1 MSEITP
7 ENVQEKLN
15 LFQQIQQQVQSL
27 SQQVSQID
35 MSIGE
40 TERTLEEIKDVG
52 KDATLYRA
60 IGSVMKKIEDPK
72 QLKKDLTEEKE
83 RMEIRNKSLK
93 NQVQKMNDELEQM
106 QKQIAPILQ
115 NVQENRVTDAP
126 KR

>member
-1 MSEITP
+1 MSDITP

-52 KDATLYRA
+52 NEATLYRA
-60 IGSVMKKIEDPK
+60 IGSVMKKIDKPEK
-72 QLKKDLTEEKE
+72 LKKDLEEEKE

-93 NQVQKMNDELEQM
+93 TQVQKMNEELEEM
-106 QKQIAPILQ
+106 QKQLAPILQ
-115 NVQENRVTDAP
+115 NIQENKVNDAP
-126 KR
+126 K

>member
-15 LFQQIQQQVQSL
+15 LFQQIQQQVQNL

-60 IGSVMKKIEDPK
+60 IGSVMKEIEDPK

-93 NQVQKMNDELEQM
+93 NQVQKMNEELEQM
-106 QKQIAPILQ
+106 QKQLAPILQ
-115 NVQENRVTDAP
+115 NVQESRVTDAP
-126 KR
+126 K

>member
-72 QLKKDLTEEKE
+72 QLKKDLNEEKE

-93 NQVQKMNDELEQM
+93 NQVQKMNEELEQM
-106 QKQIAPILQ
+106 QKQLAPILQ
-115 NVQENRVTDAP
+115 NVQENRLTDAP
-126 KR
+126 K

>member
-40 TERTLEEIKDVG
+40 TERTLEEIKDVEN
-52 KDATLYRA
+52 DATLYRA
-60 IGSVMKKIEDPK
+60 IGSVMKKIDDPE
-72 QLKKDLTEEKE
+72 QLKKDLDEEKE

-93 NQVQKMNDELEQM
+93 AQVQKMNEELEEM
-106 QKQIAPILQ
+106 QKQLAPILQ
-115 NVQENRVTDAP
+115 NIQENKVNDAP
-126 KR
+126 K

>member
-72 QLKKDLTEEKE
+72 QLKKELTEEKE

-93 NQVQKMNDELEQM
+93 NQVQKMNEELEQM
-106 QKQIAPILQ
+106 QKQLAPILQ

-126 KR
+126 K

>member
-72 QLKKDLTEEKE
+72 QLKKDLAEEKE

-93 NQVQKMNDELEQM
+93 NQVQKMNEELEQM
-106 QKQIAPILQ
+106 QKQLAPILQ
-115 NVQENRVTDAP
+115 NVQESRVTDAP
-126 KR
+126 K

>member
-40 TERTLEEIKDVG
+40 TERTLEEIKDGG

-93 NQVQKMNDELEQM
+93 NQVQKMNEELEQM
-106 QKQIAPILQ
+106 QKQLAPILQ
-115 NVQENRVTDAP
+115 NVQESRVTDAP
-126 KR
+126 K

>member
-15 LFQQIQQQVQSL
+15 LFQQIQQQVQNL

-52 KDATLYRA
+52 DKAILYRA
-60 IGSVMKKIEDPK
+60 IGSVMKKIDDPK
-72 QLKKDLTEEKE
+72 KLKKDLEEEKE

-93 NQVQKMNDELEQM
+93 SQVQKMNEELEEM
-106 QKQIAPILQ
+106 QKQLTPILQ
-115 NVQENRVTDAP
+115 NIQESKVNNAS
-126 KR
+126 K